1 MAQFESTVKMVPA
14 PVETIFNTLS
24 DLNNLE
30 KIKDKIPADKVKD
43 FSFDADSCS
52 FSVTGR
58 KLESRC
64 HRTGTV
70 QNHKIRY
77 RKFARSIFH
86 VDTVIACYGQ

>member
-43 FSFDADSCS
+43 FSFDADSYS
-52 FSVTGR
+52 FSVR

-77 RKFARSIFH
+77 RKFASYIFH

>member
-52 FSVTGR
+52 FSVTP
-58 KLESRC
+58 
-64 HRTGTV
+64 V
-70 QNHKIRY
+70 
-77 RKFARSIFH
+77 RS
-86 VDTVIACYGQ
+86 